1 MAHLG
6 SLGTQSV
13 SGDVHDIRGTIV
25 RGSDGVELGK
35 VDDVLFDHDTME
47 IRYLVVDGAGWLEA
61 ETFLLPADLV
71 FTDENH
77 EDGLATGVTKEQIE
91 NSPQYKRWASR
102 SGDNWEKYLRQ
113 FKKYWEEDPIIHMKD
128 SYRIVTPLPSDV
140 PESTGS
146 NSAAQGKN
154 DGVKPVNLTKLFPD
168 RLIPVFTDPAPGGG
182 KVTLR
187 PKSAARAEESASGA
201 ALKKPYWWE
210 SFENYLR
217 GNKDDIQ
224 SKCPRCLWKAARTG
238 ASSALAEQAD

>member
-13 SGDVHDIRGTIV
+13 SGNVHDIRGTIV
-25 RGSDGVELGK
+25 RGSDGAELGK
-35 VDDVLFDHDTME
+35 VDDVIFDHDTME

-61 ETFLLPADLV
+61 ETFLLPADIV

-91 NSPQYKRWASR
+91 NSPQYNRRASR
-102 SGDNWEKYLRQ
+102 SGDNWDKYLRQ

-128 SYRIVTPLPSDV
+128 SYRIVTPPPSDV
-140 PESTGS
+140 PESTVP
-146 NSAAQGKN
+146 NSASQGKN
-154 DGVKPVNLTKLFPD
+154 CGVKPVNLTKLFPD
-168 RLIPVFTDPAPGGG
+168 MLTPVFTDPAPGGG

-201 ALKKPYWWE
+201 ALMKPYWWE

-224 SKCPRCLWKAARTG
+224 FKCPRCPSKAA
-238 ASSALAEQAD
+238 

>member
-77 EDGLATGVTKEQIE
+77 EDGLATGVTK
-91 NSPQYKRWASR
+91 SR
-102 SGDNWEKYLRQ
+102 SRTLRNISGGHRAL
-113 FKKYWEEDPIIHMKD
+113 E
-128 SYRIVTPLPSDV
+128 T
-140 PESTGS
+140 T
-146 NSAAQGKN
+146 GKN
-154 DGVKPVNLTKLFPD
+154 IFGSSRN
-168 RLIPVFTDPAPGGG
+168 IG
-182 KVTLR
+182 KRT
-187 PKSAARAEESASGA
+187 
-201 ALKKPYWWE
+201 
-210 SFENYLR
+210 
-217 GNKDDIQ
+217 Q
-224 SKCPRCLWKAARTG
+224 SYT
-238 ASSALAEQAD
+238 